1 MADLPDDIF
10 ERVKDLCAEGDGLT
24 ESEDYDD
31 ALEAYFEA
39 LELLPEPKT
48 RWNAAAP
55 VLTSIAD
62 VYFLAGEDADAVA
75 MLELALKCPGADANA
90 FLHLRLGQ
98 SLFELGDK
106 DRAAAELDRAYKTGG
121 ADLFDDEDPRYLAF
135 LMTRVEAPPDG
146 W

>member
-1 MADLPDDIF
+1 MAELADEVF
-10 ERVKDLCAEGDGLT
+10 ERVKELCAEGDQLL
-24 ESEDYDD
+24 EDEEWDD

-48 RWNAAAP
+48 RWEAATL

-62 VYFLAGEDADAVA
+62 VHYLTGEDADARA
-75 MLELALKCPGADANA
+75 MLELALKCPGADGNA

-98 SLFELGDK
+98 SLLELGEK
-106 DRAAAELDRAYKTGG
+106 DGAADALARAYKGG
-121 ADLFDDEDPRYLAF
+121 GEELFEDEDPKYLAF
-135 LMTRVEAPPDG
+135 LMTRMEAPPDG